1 MSAADSFV
9 PLDVPELGPSLGRL
23 VTPRLGAPRPGWI
36 VLDDIRH
43 TLVTALFELAGEARQ
58 WSDAADRDLA
68 LAALSRAAWLAAWED
83 ALAATSSRAIDEI
96 TSRLEAAAQE
106 SRMPEAVLGRF
117 LLSPA
122 ERSALAARLGRGAL
136 PLMDALDALEAS
148 VAAVRA
154 PAISAGDRETWQR
167 AVLTAA
173 RRTEAAWLALEEGL
187 VEEWSEW
194 NREVELVRGWRRSM
208 WPAWLAAAILLVLAT
223 GLGLVLGGYVDA
235 PGFLRPLA
243 AAWWRHF

>member
-23 VTPRLGAPRPGWI
+23 VTPRTGEARPSWI
-36 VLDDIRH
+36 ALDDVRFAF
-43 TLVTALFELAGEARQ
+43 VTALFELAGEARQ

-68 LAALSRAAWLAAWED
+68 LAALSRGAWLAAWEE
-83 ALAATSSRAIDEI
+83 ALAAVSSRAIEEI
-96 TSRLEAAAQE
+96 ATRLDAAATE
-106 SRMPEAVLGRF
+106 SRMPARVVDRF
-117 LLSPA
+117 KLTPA
-122 ERSALAARLGRGAL
+122 ERSGLAARLGRGAL

-154 PAISAGDRETWQR
+154 PAISTSDLDAWRR

-187 VEEWSEW
+187 AEEWREW
-194 NREVELVRGWRRSM
+194 SSEVELVRSWHRPM
-208 WPAWLAAAILLVLAT
+208 WPVWVAAATLLLLAT

-235 PGFLRPLA
+235 PSFLLPLA
-243 AAWWRHF
+243 DAWWRHF